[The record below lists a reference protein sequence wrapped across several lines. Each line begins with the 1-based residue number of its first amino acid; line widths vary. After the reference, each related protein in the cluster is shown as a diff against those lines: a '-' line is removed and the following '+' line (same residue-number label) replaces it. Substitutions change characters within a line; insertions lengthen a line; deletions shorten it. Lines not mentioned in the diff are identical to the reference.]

1 MIDICCECNKKSS
14 GAILTGVNHSGL
26 VFGKR
31 KPPNNRVRGGGRVL
45 TYLKNLITNERGDSQ
60 AQEEGHASMSSLFIP
75 SCNPLV

>member
-1 MIDICCECNKKSS
+1 MREKRRIFLEECLVLFLRGQLCAGMLVGDCGMIDICCECNKKSS

-45 TYLKNLITNERGDSQ
+45 T
-60 AQEEGHASMSSLFIP
+60 
-75 SCNPLV
+75 